1 MTGGKTLKNKDS
13 AFRLFHKQS
22 LYTVKESKSKTTDD
36 TYGHDL
42 YKRDNTEL
50 QLVDLSSKK
59 RT

>member
-13 AFRLFHKQS
+13 AFRLFQKQS
-22 LYTVKESKSKTTDD
+22 LYTVKESKLKTTDD
-36 TYGHDL
+36 THGHDL

-50 QLVDLSSKK
+50 QLADLSSKK